1 MSSQDLQLLLINDAG
16 VAFIVCVLLIAAI
29 IGVSSK

>member
-16 VAFIVCVLLIAAI
+16 AAFIVCALVLAVI